1 MDYLLARGNSTRKL
15 NTYKLLVP
23 FLTLFAGVLLV
34 SSEAL
39 AVPFWGAKTSSPA
52 DTPPAKLKPGEFV
65 WAPGVA
71 PDGPMVVVVSLTE
84 QRAYVYRNGVQIG
97 YSTASSGKPGH
108 ETPTGIFTI
117 LQKDADHHSS
127 LYNDAAMPDQE
138 RLTWDGIALH
148 AGGLPGYP
156 SSHGCIHL
164 PSTFAK
170 SLFAESHLGMT
181 VVIVDA
187 KTAPAD
193 VVYPSALAPV
203 DPVQGAKSIEP
214 RLQASETAR
223 WQPEKSPDGPLSILM
238 SAADKRVIV
247 VRNGVEIG
255 RAQIV
260 VADPQKPLGTHA
272 FIVKA
277 GEGQGNSVLL
287 EGAAAHNWMA
297 VPMPGYGSAAG
308 TDLSSVVGG
317 RLRLPQDFAR
327 ELYPLL
333 VPGTTLLVTDAP
345 VLEENSGSKLTV
357 ISSGNPD

>member
-1 MDYLLARGNSTRKL
+1 MEESATAGSPRTFSAFNLLFSVL
-15 NTYKLLVP
+15 MLLV
-23 FLTLFAGVLLV
+23 GVLLV
-34 SSEAL
+34 PGQAL

-52 DTPPAKLKPGEFV
+52 GTPPNKLKPGEFV
-65 WAPGVA
+65 WAAGIA

-127 LYNDAAMPDQE
+127 LYNDAAMPDQQ
-138 RLTWDGIALH
+138 RLTWDGVALH

-156 SSHGCIHL
+156 SSHGCVHL

-193 VVYPSALAPV
+193 VVHPAALAPV
-203 DPVQGAKSIEP
+203 DPAQGGDDIQP
-214 RLQASETAR
+214 RLQAGETAR
-223 WQPEKSPDGPLSILM
+223 WQPEKSLDGPLSILM

-255 RAQIV
+255 RAQIAV
-260 VADPQKPLGTHA
+260 NDPQKPLGTHA

-277 GEGQGNSVLL
+277 GEGQGSSVLL
-287 EGAAAHNWMA
+287 TGAVARNWMA
-297 VPMPGYGSAAG
+297 VPMPSYGSTAG
-308 TDLSSVVGG
+308 SELSSVVGG
-317 RLRLPQDFAR
+317 RVRLPQEFAR

-345 VLEENSGSKLTV
+345 LLAENSGSKLTV
-357 ISSGNPD
+357 ISSGNPN

>member
-1 MDYLLARGNSTRKL
+1 MDELAPADSPRKF
-15 NTYKLLVP
+15 TVIKLLLPV
-23 FLTLFAGVLLV
+23 LMLFVGVLLV
-34 SSEAL
+34 PGQAL
-39 AVPFWGAKTSSPA
+39 AVPFWGAKTSSSA
-52 DTPPAKLKPGEFV
+52 DTPPARLKPGEFV
-65 WAPGVA
+65 WAPGAA

-156 SSHGCIHL
+156 SSHGCVHL

-193 VVYPSALAPV
+193 VVHPAALAPV
-203 DPVQGAKSIEP
+203 DPAQGADDIEP
-214 RLQASETAR
+214 RLQAGETAR

-238 SAADKRVIV
+238 SAADRRVIV

-255 RAQIV
+255 RALLAV
-260 VADPQKPLGTHA
+260 NDPQKPLGTHA

-277 GEGQGNSVLL
+277 GA
-287 EGAAAHNWMA
+287 GAGEQRAA
-297 VPMPGYGSAAG
+297 
-308 TDLSSVVGG
+308 
-317 RLRLPQDFAR
+317 
-327 ELYPLL
+327 
-333 VPGTTLLVTDAP
+333 
-345 VLEENSGSKLTV
+345 
-357 ISSGNPD
+357 